1 VGIENLEG
9 KTIVLGVGNIL
20 LKDEGIGI
28 RAIQELERRYDF
40 PEEVSLVDGGTL
52 GLSLLSVIRDAGRL
66 IVLDAVQNRAAP
78 GTIHRLT
85 DKDLPKTVAYKTSI
99 HQTDLVEAIN
109 ICREVFDH
117 EPPVTIIGIEPED
130 LNPYGVELSP
140 AAARA
145 MPELLRAVIEE
156 LTALGL
162 APLAAKDFDPTEPL
176 PLT

>member
-1 VGIENLEG
+1 MGIENLQG
-9 KTIVLGVGNIL
+9 RTVILGVGNIL
-20 LKDEGIGI
+20 LRDEGLGI
-28 RAIQELERRYDF
+28 RAVQELARRYDF
-40 PEEVSLVDGGTL
+40 PEEVALVDGGTL

-85 DKDLPKTVAYKTSI
+85 DQDLPKTVAYKTSI

-130 LNPYGVELSP
+130 LDPYGVELSS
-140 AAARA
+140 AATRA
-145 MPELLRAVIEE
+145 MPELLRAVVEE

-162 APLAAKDFDPTEPL
+162 GPVAVKDFDSSEPL
-176 PLT
+176 PLS